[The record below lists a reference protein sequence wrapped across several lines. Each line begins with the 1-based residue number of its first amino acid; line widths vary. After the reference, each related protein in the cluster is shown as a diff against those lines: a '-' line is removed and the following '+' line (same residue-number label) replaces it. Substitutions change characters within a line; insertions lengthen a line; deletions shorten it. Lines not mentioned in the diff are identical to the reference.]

1 MKVNTLV
8 DQRFKM
14 EAKRS
19 VEKERIEVVDE
30 GKAKFLKFLEF
41 RVGIRILFTHRAH
54 HTEERRWKICQN
66 SPIETH

>member
-8 DQRFKM
+8 DQRFKV
-14 EAKRS
+14 EAKGS
-19 VEKERIEVVDE
+19 VEKERIEFVNE
-30 GKAKFLKFLEF
+30 GKAKFLKFVEF
-41 RVGIRILFTHRAH
+41 KAGIRILFTHRAH

>member
-1 MKVNTLV
+1 
-8 DQRFKM
+8 M

-41 RVGIRILFTHRAH
+41 RVGIWILFTHL
-54 HTEERRWKICQN
+54 TEERRSKICQN
-66 SPIETH
+66 YPTETD